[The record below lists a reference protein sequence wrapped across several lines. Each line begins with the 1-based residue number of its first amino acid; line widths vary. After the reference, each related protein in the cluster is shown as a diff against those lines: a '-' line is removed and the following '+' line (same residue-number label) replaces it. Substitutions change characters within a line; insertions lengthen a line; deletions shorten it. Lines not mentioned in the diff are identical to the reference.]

1 MIYDSSE
8 CAASTTSLDRVT
20 HLWQEGNTL
29 QALRLEYGHDCLDD
43 LVMVISQR
51 LVLQDVQ
58 QCVDGHSLV
67 VVVGRS

>member
-1 MIYDSSE
+1 MIYDSSQ
-8 CAASTTSLDRVT
+8 CTASATSLYRVT

-29 QALRLEYGHDCLDD
+29 QALCLEYGHYSLDD
-43 LVMVISQR
+43 LVMVIAQR
-51 LVLQDVQ
+51 LVLQNVQ